1 MRGGR
6 RRLKHLILT
15 LLSSKGPMT
24 GAQLIREIEHMTQG
38 FWKPS
43 PGAIYPALDKLLEEG
58 LVSIAKVEGTQKY
71 YQITSLGREF
81 LSPKHQLDVIVE
93 ETLANLRFI
102 LENLN
107 LLDNEEKE
115 RLVKELEEVVKN
127 LNRS

>member
-1 MRGGR
+1 
-6 RRLKHLILT
+6 
-15 LLSSKGPMT
+15 MT

-38 FWKPS
+38 FWRPS
-43 PGAIYPALDKLLEEG
+43 PGAVYPALDKLLEEG

>member
-6 RRLKHLILT
+6 RRLRHLILT

-38 FWKPS
+38 FWRPS

-71 YQITSLGREF
+71 YQITDLGKEF
-81 LSPKHQLDVIVE
+81 LSPKHQLDVIIE

-107 LLDNEEKE
+107 LLNDEEKQK
-115 RLVKELEEVVKN
+115 LLKELKEVIEN
-127 LNRS
+127 LDRS